1 AASPRTPS
9 VGQYLARRLLQA
21 VPLLFLI
28 SLLAFML
35 IRLSGDPM
43 SMYAQG
49 SALTAADRDRI
60 MRQHGWDKPKP
71 IQYLY
76 WLRDVARGDLGN
88 SLYTYQ
94 PVTQMIWERLP
105 NTLILMG
112 TVFVATLVVAIPL
125 GILSALRQYSA
136 FDYLITGASFVAFAL
151 PTFWLGLVCIMLFS
165 VKFKEWGLPYL
176 PAGGMYDL
184 VEGPSLPGLL
194 KHLALPAFVL
204 SIVSMA
210 SYIRYLRASMLEVLR
225 DDYIRTARAKGLP
238 EGAVTW
244 RHAFRNALLPLVTLI
259 TMNIPLIFS
268 GALITEQVFAWPG
281 MGRLFVDH
289 ANRGDYPVLM
299 GLVLT
304 VSVLVIL
311 FNLVADIAYAAIDP
325 RIRFRA

>member
-1 AASPRTPS
+1 MGHY
-9 VGQYLARRLLQA
+9 VVRRVLQA

-28 SLLAFML
+28 SVMSFML
-35 IRLSGDPM
+35 IRMSGDPM
-43 SMYAQG
+43 SMYAQ
-49 SALTAADRDRI
+49 SSSLTQADRERI
-60 MRQHGWDKPKP
+60 IKEHGWDQPR
-71 IQYLY
+71 IVQYGF
-76 WLRDVARGDLGN
+76 WLRDVARGDLGS

-94 PVTQMIWERLP
+94 PVTQMILERLP
-105 NTLILMG
+105 NTMILMG
-112 TVFVATLVVAIPL
+112 TVFVLTLVVSIPL
-125 GILSALRQYSA
+125 AIISALRQYSKL
-136 FDYLITGASFVAFAL
+136 DYVITGASFLAFAL
-151 PTFWLGLVCIMLFS
+151 PTFWLGLVFIMIFA

-184 VEGPSLPGLL
+184 VEGQSLPGLI
-194 KHLALPAFVL
+194 KHLIMPAIVL

-210 SYIRYLRASMLEVLR
+210 AYVRYLRASMIEVLH

-244 RHAFRNALLPLVTLI
+244 RHAFRNALIPLVTLI
-259 TMNIPLIFS
+259 TMNIPLLFS

-299 GLVLT
+299 GLVMT
-304 VSVLVIL
+304 VSVLVVV

-325 RIRFRA
+325 RIRFGS

>member
-1 AASPRTPS
+1 M
-9 VGQYLARRLLQA
+9 GQYVVRRVLQA

-28 SLLAFML
+28 SVMSFML
-35 IRLSGDPM
+35 IRMSGDPM
-43 SMYAQG
+43 SMYAQ
-49 SALTAADRDRI
+49 SSSLTQADRERI
-60 MRQHGWDKPKP
+60 IKEHGWDQPRI
-71 IQYLY
+71 IQYGF
-76 WLRDVARGDLGN
+76 WLRDVARGDLGS

-94 PVTQMIWERLP
+94 PVTQMILERLP
-105 NTLILMG
+105 NTMILMG
-112 TVFVATLVVAIPL
+112 TVFVLTLVVSIPL
-125 GILSALRQYSA
+125 AIISALKQYSKL
-136 FDYLITGASFVAFAL
+136 DYIITGASFLAFAL
-151 PTFWLGLVCIMLFS
+151 PTFWLGLMFIMIFA

-184 VEGPSLPGLL
+184 VEGQSLPGLI
-194 KHLALPAFVL
+194 KHLIMPAIVL

-210 SYIRYLRASMLEVLR
+210 AYIRYLRASMIEVLH

-238 EGAVTW
+238 EGAITW
-244 RHAFRNALLPLVTLI
+244 SHAFRNALIPLVTLI

-299 GLVLT
+299 GLVMT
-304 VSVLVIL
+304 VSVLVVL

-325 RIRFRA
+325 RIRFGS

>member
-1 AASPRTPS
+1 M
-9 VGQYLARRLLQA
+9 GQYIARRLLQA
-21 VPLLFLI
+21 IPLLFLI
-28 SLLAFML
+28 SLLAFMM

-49 SALTAADRDRI
+49 SALTAEDRDRI
-60 MRQHGWDKPKP
+60 MKQHGWDKPKP
-71 IQYLY
+71 VQYLY
-76 WLRDVARGDLGN
+76 WLRDVVQGDLGS

-94 PVTQMIWERLP
+94 PVTRMIWERLP

-112 TVFVATLVVAIPL
+112 TVFVVTLVVSIPL
-125 GILSALRQYSA
+125 AILSALRQYSKL
-136 FDYLITGASFVAFAL
+136 DYLITGASFLAFAL
-151 PTFWLGLVCIMLFS
+151 PTFWLGLVCIMIFA

-184 VEGPSLPGLL
+184 VEGPSLGGLL
-194 KHLALPAFVL
+194 KHLILPAFVL
-204 SIVSMA
+204 SIVSTA
-210 SYIRYLRASMLEVLR
+210 SYIRYLRASMLEVLH

-244 RHAFRNALLPLVTLI
+244 RHAFRNALIPLVTLI

-304 VSVLVIL
+304 VSTLVIV
-311 FNLVADIAYAAIDP
+311 FNLVADVAYAWIDP
-325 RIRFRA
+325 RIRYR

>member
-1 AASPRTPS
+1 M
-9 VGQYLARRLLQA
+9 GQYIARRLLQA
-21 VPLLFLI
+21 IPLLFLI
-28 SLLAFML
+28 SLLAFMM

-49 SALTAADRDRI
+49 SALTAEDRDRI
-60 MRQHGWDKPKP
+60 MKQHGWDKPKP
-71 IQYLY
+71 VQYLY
-76 WLRDVARGDLGN
+76 WLRDVVQGDLGS

-112 TVFVATLVVAIPL
+112 TVFVVTLAVSIPL
-125 GILSALRQYSA
+125 AILSALRQYSKL
-136 FDYLITGASFVAFAL
+136 DYLITGASFLAFAL
-151 PTFWLGLVCIMLFS
+151 PTFWLGLVCIMIFA

-184 VEGPSLPGLL
+184 VEGPSLGGLL
-194 KHLALPAFVL
+194 KHLILPAFVL
-204 SIVSMA
+204 SIVSTA
-210 SYIRYLRASMLEVLR
+210 SYIRYLRASMLEVLH

-244 RHAFRNALLPLVTLI
+244 RHAFRNALIPLVTLI

-304 VSVLVIL
+304 VSVLVIV
-311 FNLVADIAYAAIDP
+311 FNLVADVVYAWIDP
-325 RIRFRA
+325 RIRYR

>member
-1 AASPRTPS
+1 M
-9 VGQYLARRLLQA
+9 GQYVVRRILQA

-28 SLLAFML
+28 SIMSFML
-35 IRLSGDPM
+35 IRMSGDPM
-43 SMYAQG
+43 SMYAQ
-49 SALTAADRDRI
+49 SSSLTQADRERI
-60 MRQHGWDKPKP
+60 IKEHGWDQPR
-71 IQYLY
+71 IVQYGY
-76 WLRDVARGDLGN
+76 WLRDVARGDLGS

-94 PVTQMIWERLP
+94 PVTQMILERLP
-105 NTLILMG
+105 NTMILMG
-112 TVFVATLVVAIPL
+112 TVFVLTLVVSIPL
-125 GILSALRQYSA
+125 AIISALKQYSKL
-136 FDYLITGASFVAFAL
+136 DYLITGASFLAFAL
-151 PTFWLGLVCIMLFS
+151 PTFWLGLMFIMIFA

-184 VEGPSLPGLL
+184 VEGPSLLGLI
-194 KHLALPAFVL
+194 KHLAMPAIVL

-210 SYIRYLRASMLEVLR
+210 AYIRYLRASMIEVLH

-238 EGAVTW
+238 EGTVTW
-244 RHAFRNALLPLVTLI
+244 HHAFRNALIPLVTLI

-299 GLVLT
+299 GLVMT
-304 VSVLVIL
+304 VSVLVVL

-325 RIRFRA
+325 RIRFGS

>member
-1 AASPRTPS
+1 
-9 VGQYLARRLLQA
+9 VGQYIVRRLLQA
-21 VPLLFLI
+21 IPLLFLI
-28 SLLAFML
+28 SLIAFML

-43 SMYAQG
+43 SMYGQS
-49 SALTAADRDRI
+49 SALTAEDRGRI
-60 MRQHGWDKPKP
+60 IKQHGWDQPKP
-71 IQYLY
+71 VQYLY
-76 WLRDVARGDLGN
+76 WLRDVLRGDLGT

-94 PVTQMIWERLP
+94 PVTQMIWEKLP

-112 TVFVATLVVAIPL
+112 TVFVITLLVAIPL
-125 GILSALRQYSA
+125 AILCALHQYSIL
-136 FDYLITGASFVAFAL
+136 DYAITGISFFAFAL
-151 PTFWLGLVCIMLFS
+151 PTFWLGLVCIMIFS

-184 VEGPSLPGLL
+184 VEGPSLPGLV
-194 KHLALPAFVL
+194 KHLILPALVL

-210 SYIRYLRASMLEVLR
+210 SYIRYLRASMLEVLH
-225 DDYIRTARAKGLP
+225 DDYVRTARAKGLR
-238 EGAVTW
+238 ERRITW
-244 RHAFRNALLPLVTLI
+244 GHAFRNALIPLVTLI

-311 FNLVADIAYAAIDP
+311 FNLIADVAYAALDP
-325 RIRFRA
+325 RIRFQ

>member
-1 AASPRTPS
+1 MGHY
-9 VGQYLARRLLQA
+9 VVRRVLQA

-28 SLLAFML
+28 SVMSFML
-35 IRLSGDPM
+35 IRMSGDPM
-43 SMYAQG
+43 SMYAQ
-49 SALTAADRDRI
+49 SSSLTQADRERI
-60 MRQHGWDKPKP
+60 IKEHGWDQPR
-71 IQYLY
+71 IVQYGF
-76 WLRDVARGDLGN
+76 WLRDVARGDLGS

-94 PVTQMIWERLP
+94 PVTQMILERLP
-105 NTLILMG
+105 NTMILMG
-112 TVFVATLVVAIPL
+112 TVFVLTLVVSIPL
-125 GILSALRQYSA
+125 AIVSALKQYSKL
-136 FDYLITGASFVAFAL
+136 DYIITGASFLAFAL
-151 PTFWLGLVCIMLFS
+151 PTFWLGLVFIMIFA

-184 VEGPSLPGLL
+184 VEGQSLPGLI
-194 KHLALPAFVL
+194 KHLIMPAIVL

-210 SYIRYLRASMLEVLR
+210 AYVRYLRASMIEVLH

-244 RHAFRNALLPLVTLI
+244 RHAFRNALIPLVTLI
-259 TMNIPLIFS
+259 TMNIPLLFS

-299 GLVLT
+299 GLVMT
-304 VSVLVIL
+304 VSVLVVI

-325 RIRFRA
+325 RIRFGS

>member
-1 AASPRTPS
+1 
-9 VGQYLARRLLQA
+9 VGQYVARRLLQA
-21 VPLLFLI
+21 IPLLFLI
-28 SLLAFML
+28 SVISFML

-43 SMYAQG
+43 SMYGQS
-49 SALTAADRDRI
+49 SALTAEDRDRI
-60 MRQHGWDKPKP
+60 MAQHGWDKPKP
-71 IQYLY
+71 IQYLF
-76 WLRDVARGDLGN
+76 WLRDLARGDLGS

-94 PVTQMIWERLP
+94 PVTQMIWEKLP

-112 TVFVATLVVAIPL
+112 TVFVVTIVVSIPL
-125 GILSALRQYSA
+125 AIVSALRQYSTL
-136 FDYLITGASFVAFAL
+136 DYLITGASFFAFAL
-151 PTFWLGLVCIMLFS
+151 PTFWLGLVCIMIFS
-165 VKFKEWGLPYL
+165 VKFKEWGLPYM

-184 VEGPSLPGLL
+184 VEGPSLPGLV
-194 KHLALPAFVL
+194 KHLVMPALVL
-204 SIVSMA
+204 SVVSMA

-238 EGAVTW
+238 ELAVTW
-244 RHAFRNALLPLVTLI
+244 RHAFRNALIPLVTLI

-304 VSVLVIL
+304 VSVLVIF

-325 RIRFRA
+325 RIRFQ

>member
-1 AASPRTPS
+1 MGS
-9 VGQYLARRLLQA
+9 YIARRLLQA
-21 VPLLFLI
+21 IPLLFLI
-28 SLLAFML
+28 SLISFML

-49 SALTAADRDRI
+49 SALTAEDRDRI
-60 MRQHGWDKPKP
+60 MTQHGWDKPKP
-71 IQYLY
+71 VQYLY
-76 WLRDVARGDLGN
+76 WLRDVIQGDLGS

-112 TVFVATLVVAIPL
+112 TVFVVTLVVAIPL
-125 GILSALRQYSA
+125 AVLSALRQYSV
-136 FDYLITGASFVAFAL
+136 FDYLITGASFFAFAL
-151 PTFWLGLVCIMLFS
+151 PTFWLGLVCIMVFA

-184 VEGPSLPGLL
+184 AEGPSFLGLV
-194 KHLALPAFVL
+194 KHLILPAFVL

-210 SYIRYLRASMLEVLR
+210 SYIRYLRASMLDVLR
-225 DDYIRTARAKGLP
+225 DDYVRTARAKGLP
-238 EGAVTW
+238 ETAVTW
-244 RHAFRNALLPLVTLI
+244 RHAFRNALIPLVTLI

-268 GALITEQVFAWPG
+268 GALVTEQVFAWPG

-304 VSVLVIL
+304 VSVLVIA
-311 FNLVADIAYAAIDP
+311 FNLVADIAYAWIDP
-325 RIRFRA
+325 RIRFR

>member
-1 AASPRTPS
+1 
-9 VGQYLARRLLQA
+9 VGQYILRRLLQA
-21 VPLLFLI
+21 IPLLFLI
-28 SLLAFML
+28 SLIAFML

-43 SMYAQG
+43 SMYGQS
-49 SALTAADRDRI
+49 SALTAEDRDRI
-60 MRQHGWDKPKP
+60 IKQHGWDQPKP
-71 IQYLY
+71 VQYLY
-76 WLRDVARGDLGN
+76 WLRDVLRGDLGS

-94 PVTQMIWERLP
+94 PVTQMIWEKLP

-112 TVFVATLVVAIPL
+112 TVFLITLLVAIPL
-125 GILSALRQYSA
+125 AILCALHQYSIL
-136 FDYLITGASFVAFAL
+136 DYVITGISFFAFAL
-151 PTFWLGLVCIMLFS
+151 PTFWLGLVCIMLFA

-184 VEGPSLPGLL
+184 AEGPSLPGLL
-194 KHLALPAFVL
+194 KHLVLPAFVL

-210 SYIRYLRASMLEVLR
+210 SYIRYLRASMLEVLH
-225 DDYIRTARAKGLP
+225 DDYVRTARAKGLP
-238 EGAVTW
+238 EAVVTW
-244 RHAFRNALLPLVTLI
+244 RHAFRNALIPLVTLI

-304 VSVLVIL
+304 VSVLVII
-311 FNLVADIAYAAIDP
+311 FNLLADIAYAWIDP
-325 RIRFRA
+325 RIRFGHA

>member
-1 AASPRTPS
+1 MGHY
-9 VGQYLARRLLQA
+9 VARRVLQA

-28 SLLAFML
+28 SVMSFML
-35 IRLSGDPM
+35 IRMSGDPM
-43 SMYAQG
+43 SMYAQ
-49 SALTAADRDRI
+49 SSSLTQADRERMI
-60 MRQHGWDKPKP
+60 KEHGWDQPKLV
-71 IQYLY
+71 QYGY
-76 WLRDVARGDLGN
+76 WLRDVARGDLGS

-94 PVTQMIWERLP
+94 PVTQMILERLP
-105 NTLILMG
+105 NTMILMG
-112 TVFVATLVVAIPL
+112 TVFILTLVVSIPL
-125 GILSALRQYSA
+125 AIISAVKQYSKL
-136 FDYLITGASFVAFAL
+136 DYLITGASFLAFAL
-151 PTFWLGLVCIMLFS
+151 PTFWLGLMFIMIFA
-165 VKFKEWGLPYL
+165 VKFKEWGLPYM

-184 VEGPSLPGLL
+184 VEGPTLQGLI
-194 KHLALPAFVL
+194 KHLAMPAIVL

-210 SYIRYLRASMLEVLR
+210 AYIRYLRASMIEVLH

-244 RHAFRNALLPLVTLI
+244 RHAFRNALIPLVTLI

-299 GLVLT
+299 GLVMT
-304 VSVLVIL
+304 VSVLVVV

-325 RIRFRA
+325 RIRFGS

>member
-1 AASPRTPS
+1 M
-9 VGQYLARRLLQA
+9 GQYIVRRLLQA
-21 VPLLFLI
+21 IPLLFLI
-28 SLLAFML
+28 SLIAFML

-43 SMYAQG
+43 SMYGQS
-49 SALTAADRDRI
+49 SALTAEDRDRI
-60 MRQHGWDKPKP
+60 IKQHGWDQPKP
-71 IQYLY
+71 VQYLY
-76 WLRDVARGDLGN
+76 WLRDVLRGDLGS

-94 PVTQMIWERLP
+94 PVTQMIWEKLP

-112 TVFVATLVVAIPL
+112 TVFLVTLLVAIPL
-125 GILSALRQYSA
+125 AILCALHQYSIL
-136 FDYLITGASFVAFAL
+136 DYVITGVSFFAFAL
-151 PTFWLGLVCIMLFS
+151 PTFWLGLVCIMLFA

-184 VEGPSLPGLL
+184 VEGPSLPGLV
-194 KHLALPAFVL
+194 KHLILPALVL

-210 SYIRYLRASMLEVLR
+210 SYIRYLRASMLEVLH
-225 DDYIRTARAKGLP
+225 DDYIRTARAKGLR
-238 EGAVTW
+238 ERRITW
-244 RHAFRNALLPLVTLI
+244 GHAFRNALIPLVTLI

-311 FNLVADIAYAAIDP
+311 FNLIADVAYAALDP
-325 RIRFRA
+325 RIRFQ

>member
-1 AASPRTPS
+1 M
-9 VGQYLARRLLQA
+9 GQYVVRRILQA

-28 SLLAFML
+28 SVMSFML
-35 IRLSGDPM
+35 IRMSGDPM
-43 SMYAQG
+43 SMYAQ
-49 SALTAADRDRI
+49 SSSLTQADRERI
-60 MRQHGWDKPKP
+60 IKEHGWDQPK
-71 IQYLY
+71 IVQYGY
-76 WLRDVARGDLGN
+76 WLRDVARGDLGS

-94 PVTQMIWERLP
+94 PVTQMILERLP
-105 NTLILMG
+105 NTMILMG
-112 TVFVATLVVAIPL
+112 TVFILTLIVSIPL
-125 GILSALRQYSA
+125 AIISALKQYSKL
-136 FDYLITGASFVAFAL
+136 DYVITGASFLAFAL
-151 PTFWLGLVCIMLFS
+151 PTFWLGLMFIMVFA
-165 VKFKEWGLPYL
+165 VKFKEWGLPYM

-184 VEGPSLPGLL
+184 VEGPSLAGLI
-194 KHLALPAFVL
+194 KHLAMPAIVL

-210 SYIRYLRASMLEVLR
+210 AYIRYLRASMIEVLH

-244 RHAFRNALLPLVTLI
+244 RHAFRNALIPLVTLI

-299 GLVLT
+299 GLVMT
-304 VSVLVIL
+304 VSVLVII

-325 RIRFRA
+325 RIRFGS